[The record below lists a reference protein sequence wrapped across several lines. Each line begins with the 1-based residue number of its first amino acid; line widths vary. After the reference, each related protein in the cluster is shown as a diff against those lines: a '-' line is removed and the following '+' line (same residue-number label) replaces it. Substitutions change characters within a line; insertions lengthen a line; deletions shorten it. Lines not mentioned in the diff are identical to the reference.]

1 MAFEPFPEW
10 PPSTFPAPRL
20 DHPPWTRVS
29 GRPGSPLLA
38 CSPFLGSGP
47 GPMLLLS
54 PGRQP
59 LAPASPLC
67 LCRAPRFDSSSLRPL
82 LCPFGAQ
89 FWVFQGL
96 VLFLGY
102 ELLEGDKP
110 TNSSHLLSFHSVPD
124 NISVCCIHF
133 ICKWVLMLSNEG
145 NKT

>member
-1 MAFEPFPEW
+1 MYSKQYIFKVHNLMITLTHIKHKYHTHAHNWKHNEHIHHSSSFLVPFCNIPSY
-10 PPSTFPAPRL
+10 PPF
-20 DHPPWTRVS
+20 
-29 GRPGSPLLA
+29 
-38 CSPFLGSGP
+38 
-47 GPMLLLS
+47 
-54 PGRQP
+54 
-59 LAPASPLC
+59 PASPLC

-82 LCPFGAQ
+82 LCPFRAR